1 MYITKR
7 YVQGLNKKDTKK
19 QAQLIQKS
27 KRLYS
32 TQKYYTRPKLKSFKP
47 KESKHIIKAKKV
59 YFIDSIR
66 PSNELAKRTK
76 CALPGLKAI
85 VKKGQGAYYSSGS
98 RPSQTA
104 HSWGIARLASSLTG
118 GKSSGIDIHILSH
131 HCHKDSRALNLAK
144 TYKQGSKKIAK
155 IKVKR

>member
-19 QAQLIQKS
+19 QVQLIQKS

-47 KESKHIIKAKKV
+47 KESKHIIKAKKM
-59 YFIDSIR
+59 YSIDSIR
-66 PSNELAKRTK
+66 PSNELAKKTK
-76 CALPGLKAI
+76 CTLPGLKAI

-118 GKSSGIDIHILSH
+118 GKSSGIDIHILSR

-144 TYKQGSKKIAK
+144 TYKQSSKKTAK